1 MKTNLLMVVSSIL
14 LGLAGIVALFAPQEL
29 LAALHVPV
37 THPLPVVIQLMGAF
51 YVAFALTN
59 WTAKDS
65 IIGGIYA
72 RPISQCML
80 SLHLFLDGLFLCIA
94 ASPPNRNKMNLKPGD
109 KVVSHIRGSPA
120 LDLNVPRCK
129 GCALG
134 RDSAEFHRGS
144 LLIQR
149 IVPDAQ
155 ASRSSP
161 YHSRSQM
168 PVSSKPS

>member
-72 RPISQCML
+72 RPISLGNFAHFTVGELVLAKNQL
-80 SLHLFLDGLFLCIA
+80 TDGA
-94 ASPPNRNKMNLKPGD
+94 
-109 KVVSHIRGSPA
+109 PA
-120 LDLNVPRCK
+120 LLFVVLIVYAVF
-129 GCALG
+129 ALIFGWLVFVHSGIAGKQEQDEPETG
-134 RDSAEFHRGS
+134 R
-144 LLIQR
+144 
-149 IVPDAQ
+149 
-155 ASRSSP
+155 
-161 YHSRSQM
+161 
-168 PVSSKPS
+168 